1 LLKLIKGWIK
11 MPENQKTSNESKAKV
26 TFIKNVKYNEKRYKI
41 GDSLSV
47 TKKEREYLLEAG
59 VIEQK

>member
-1 LLKLIKGWIK
+1 